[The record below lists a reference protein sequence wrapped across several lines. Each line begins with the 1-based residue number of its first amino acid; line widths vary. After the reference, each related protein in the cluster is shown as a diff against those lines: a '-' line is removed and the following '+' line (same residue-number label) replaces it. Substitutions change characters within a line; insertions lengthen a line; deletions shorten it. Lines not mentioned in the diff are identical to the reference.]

1 VNVPGKSFALKAMG
15 VAVVGL
21 IAAGCASKSAPDDG
35 KTNFSSY
42 EFYRNA
48 TAKLTYDGQTFLL
61 DPMLAAKGTLPSFA
75 GKAPNPTINLT
86 VDIKQIVADI
96 DGVIVSH
103 MHTDHFDEA
112 AAQNLPKDIK
122 IHTPRNSAPE
132 NPADPVKSN
141 SSFQSQLE
149 AMGFRNVTTIE
160 SEAGQPTRIDGI
172 TLTQVFGQHGAG
184 LVGDLMGGV
193 NGIVFEAE
201 GQPTIYWTGDTIL
214 DDGGQIKAILT
225 RYRPDVII
233 AHTGGAVVEAIAPD
247 PLMMNEQQAIEFFEA
262 AEAANPD
269 VHIVAV
275 HMDALDHCL
284 TTRASLQLAID
295 HSEASSK
302 LKVSLPLEGQTIL
315 FSH

>member
-1 VNVPGKSFALKAMG
+1 MNVPVRSHTLRALGFA
-15 VAVVGL
+15 VIGL
-21 IAAGCASKSAPDDG
+21 IATGCASKSAPNDD
-35 KTNFSSY
+35 KTTSASY

-61 DPMLAAKGTLPSFA
+61 DPMFAAKGTLPSFA
-75 GKAPNPTINLT
+75 GKSPNPMINLT
-86 VDIKQIVADI
+86 VGIKQIVTDI

-103 MHTDHFDEA
+103 MHTDHFDEV
-112 AAQNLPKDIK
+112 AAQNLPKDIR
-122 IHTPRNSAPE
+122 IYTPRNSAPV
-132 NPADPVKSN
+132 NPADPVNSN
-141 SSFQSQLE
+141 ASFQSQLE
-149 AMGFRNVTTIE
+149 AMGFRNVTTIA
-160 SEAGQPTRIDGI
+160 SQTGQPFHIDGI

-214 DDGGQIKAILT
+214 DDGGQIKAILA

-233 AHTGGAVVEAIAPD
+233 AHTGGAVVEAIAPS
-247 PLMMNEQQAIEFFEA
+247 PLMMNEQQAIEFFQA

-295 HSEASSK
+295 HSEASAK
-302 LKVSLPLEGQTIL
+302 LKVSLPLEGQTIF
-315 FSH
+315 FSD